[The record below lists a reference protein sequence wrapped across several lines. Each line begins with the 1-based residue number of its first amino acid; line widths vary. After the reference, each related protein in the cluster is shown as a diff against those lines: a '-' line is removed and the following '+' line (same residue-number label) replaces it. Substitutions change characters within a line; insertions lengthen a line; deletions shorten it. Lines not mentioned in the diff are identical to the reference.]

1 MADYFDRTKSA
12 NRRALERL
20 GHHWP
25 AANAN
30 DAQDDDEQRHVV
42 DSEELTTDPGRRE

>member
-25 AANAN
+25 AANAS
-30 DAQDDDEQRHVV
+30 DAGDDDEQRRVA
-42 DSEELTTDPGRRE
+42 DSEELATEPGRPE